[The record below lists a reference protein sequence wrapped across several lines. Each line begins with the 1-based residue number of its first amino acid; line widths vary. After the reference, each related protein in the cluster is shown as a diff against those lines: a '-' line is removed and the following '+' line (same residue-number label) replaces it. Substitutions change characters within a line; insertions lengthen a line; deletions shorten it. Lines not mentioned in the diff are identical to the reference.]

1 MKTSSIVKMNGMFLI
16 LFTACLLI
24 LVPATAQEQE
34 KAIGKA
40 EQMLVVDSICSIL
53 NANYIYPETA
63 QKIEVL
69 LRDNL
74 LKGVYDPLTDP
85 DAFAG
90 QLTKDLQSVSN
101 DKHLWVGYNPE
112 QIALLK
118 KSQENPDDKEYEQL
132 LLEQLRKNN
141 YGFRELKIMEGN
153 VGYLEL
159 NQFSGTDFPEAG
171 EAAIA
176 AMTFLSH
183 CDAIIIDLRGN
194 GGGSPDMIQ
203 LITSYLYEGETQHL
217 NSFYWRPED
226 KTVQFWTLPYVPGHR
241 MPEVDVYVL
250 TSQRTFSAAEEFTYN
265 LKNMK
270 RAVIVGETTGGGA
283 HPVNR
288 KIINDNFGISVPT
301 GKAIN
306 PISQTN
312 WEGTGIAPDVQVPEK
327 DALAKAHLL
336 AIDSLA
342 RKTEDENQKEAY
354 LWISERLNA
363 KLSPVTLDAKLLE
376 KYTGTYGPRT
386 ITFENGSLY
395 YQREGRPKYKMIPV
409 NDTLFMFDELDYFML
424 EIVVENGKPVALTG
438 HYDDGRTDRNERS
451 K

>member
-1 MKTSSIVKMNGMFLI
+1 MKTLISLRNYGMILI
-16 LFTACLLI
+16 LYMLFSTMLLP
-24 LVPATAQEQE
+24 VNAQEQE
-34 KAIGKA
+34 KTVDRA
-40 EQMLVVDSICSIL
+40 EQQLVVDSVCAIL

-63 QKIEVL
+63 KKIEDL
-69 LRDNL
+69 LRANMM
-74 LKGVYDPLTDP
+74 KGVYETLTDP
-85 DAFAG
+85 EAFAG
-90 QLTKDLQSVSN
+90 QLTKDLQSISN

-118 KSQENPDDKEYEQL
+118 KSQENPDDKEYERL
-132 LLEQLRKNN
+132 LLEQLRNNN
-141 YGFRELKIMEGN
+141 YGFKELKIMEGN
-153 VGYLEL
+153 IGYLGL

-203 LITSYLYEGETQHL
+203 LLTSYLYEGDTRHL

-241 MPEVDVYVL
+241 MPKVDVYVL
-250 TSQRTFSAAEEFTYN
+250 TSPRTFSAAEEFTYN

-288 KIINDNFGISVPT
+288 RIINDNFGISVPT

-306 PISQTN
+306 PITQTN
-312 WEGTGIAPDVQVPEK
+312 WEGTGIVPCVQVPEK

-336 AIDSLA
+336 AIDSLG
-342 RKTEDENQKEAY
+342 RKTEDEKKKEAY
-354 LWISERLNA
+354 KWISERLNVQLNPVILDT
-363 KLSPVTLDAKLLE
+363 KLSE
-376 KYTGTYGPRT
+376 RYTGTYGPRT

-409 NDTLFMFDELDYFML
+409 NETLFMFDELDYFML
-424 EIVVENGKPVALTG
+424 EIIVENEKGVALVG

>member
-1 MKTSSIVKMNGMFLI
+1 MLFAMI
-16 LFTACLLI
+16 LPP
-24 LVPATAQEQE
+24 VTAQEE
-34 KAIGKA
+34 GKTIDKA
-40 EQMLVVDSICSIL
+40 EQQLVVDSVCAIL

-63 QKIEVL
+63 KKIEDL
-69 LRDNL
+69 LRNNAM
-74 LKGVYDPLTDP
+74 KGVYDPLTDP
-85 DAFAG
+85 NAFAE
-90 QLTKDLQSVSN
+90 QLTKDLQSVSK

-118 KSQENPDDKEYEQL
+118 KAKENPDDKEYEKM
-132 LLEQLRKNN
+132 LLEELRKNN
-141 YGFRELKIMEGN
+141 FGFRELKVMEGN

-203 LITSYLYEGETQHL
+203 LLTSYLYEGDTKHL

-226 KTVQFWTLPYVPGHR
+226 KTVQFWTLPYVPGRR
-241 MPEVDVYVL
+241 MPDVDAYVL
-250 TSQRTFSAAEEFTYN
+250 TSPRTFSAAEEFTYN

-283 HPVNR
+283 HPVDR
-288 KIINDNFGISVPT
+288 KIINDNFGISVPA

-312 WEGTGIAPDVQVPEK
+312 WEGTGIEPCVRVAEK

-336 AIDSLA
+336 AIDSLI
-342 RKTEDENQKEAY
+342 RKTKDEKQKEIY
-354 LWISERLNA
+354 TWTSQRLSA
-363 KLSPVTLDAKLLE
+363 KLNPVTLDAKLLE
-376 KYTGTYGPRT
+376 SYTGTYGPRS
-386 ITFENGSLY
+386 ITFGDGSLY

-409 NDTLFMFDELDYFML
+409 NETLFMFGELDYFML
-424 EIVVENGKPVALTG
+424 EIVLENGKPVALTG

>member
-1 MKTSSIVKMNGMFLI
+1 MTIILFI
-16 LFTACLLI
+16 LFTMI
-24 LVPATAQEQE
+24 FFSVSAQEQE
-34 KAIGKA
+34 ITIGST
-40 EQMLVVDSICSIL
+40 EQQLVVDSVCTIL
-53 NANYIYPETA
+53 NTNYIYPETA
-63 QKIEVL
+63 KKIEGL

-74 LKGVYDPLTDP
+74 SKGVYDPLTDP
-85 DAFAG
+85 NAFAER
-90 QLTKDLQSVSN
+90 LTSDLQSISS

-118 KSQENPDDKEYEQL
+118 KSQENPDDKEYERL
-132 LLEQLRKNN
+132 VLEQLRKNN

-153 VGYLEL
+153 IGYLEL
-159 NQFSGTDFPEAG
+159 NQFSGTNFPEAG

-203 LITSYLYEGETQHL
+203 LLTSYLYEGDTKHL

-241 MPEVDVYVL
+241 MPKVDVYVL
-250 TSQRTFSAAEEFTYN
+250 TSPRTFSAAEEFTYN

-288 KIINDNFGISVPT
+288 KIINDHFGISVPE

-306 PISQTN
+306 PVTQTN
-312 WEGTGIAPDVQVPEK
+312 WEGTGIVPCVKVPEN
-327 DALAKAHLL
+327 DALSKAHLL

-342 RKTEDENQKEAY
+342 KKTGDEKQKEAY
-354 LWISERLNA
+354 AWISQRLNA
-363 KLSPVTLDAKLLE
+363 KLNPVTLDTKLLE
-376 KYTGTYGPRT
+376 KYTGIYGPRA
-386 ITFENGSLY
+386 ITFEIGSLY

-424 EIVVENGKPVALTG
+424 EIIVENEKATALVG

>member
-1 MKTSSIVKMNGMFLI
+1 MKTLLILRWNGILLI
-16 LFTACLLI
+16 LFALFAMI
-24 LVPATAQEQE
+24 LTPVSAQEQR
-34 KAIGKA
+34 KTIDKA
-40 EQMLVVDSICSIL
+40 EQQLVVDSICSIL

-63 QKIEVL
+63 KRIEDL
-69 LRDNL
+69 LRENMM
-74 LKGVYDPLTDP
+74 KGVYDSLTDP

-132 LLEQLRKNN
+132 LLDQLRRNN
-141 YGFRELKIMEGN
+141 FGFRELKIMEGN

-203 LITSYLYEGETQHL
+203 LLTSYLYEGDTKHL

-241 MPEVDVYVL
+241 MPDVDVYVL
-250 TSQRTFSAAEEFTYN
+250 TSPRTFSAAEEFTYN

-312 WEGTGIAPDVQVPEK
+312 WEGTGITPHVEIAEK

-342 RKTEDENQKEAY
+342 RTTEDDEQKEAY
-354 LWISERLNA
+354 KWISERLNA

-386 ITFENGSLY
+386 IIFENGSLY

-409 NDTLFMFDELDYFML
+409 KETLFMFEELDYFML
-424 EIVVENGKPVALTG
+424 EVIVENGKATALIG
-438 HYDDGRTDRNERS
+438 HYDDGRTDRNERL

>member
-1 MKTSSIVKMNGMFLI
+1 MIEIQFMLFALI
-16 LFTACLLI
+16 LSP
-24 LVPATAQEQE
+24 VTAQGQN
-34 KAIGKA
+34 KTIDKA
-40 EQMLVVDSICSIL
+40 EQQLVVDSVCAIL

-63 QKIEVL
+63 KKIEDL

-74 LKGVYDPLTDP
+74 MKSVYDPLTDP
-85 DAFAG
+85 NAFSD

-132 LLEQLRKNN
+132 LLQQLRKNN
-141 YGFRELKIMEGN
+141 FGFKELKIMEGN

-183 CDAIIIDLRGN
+183 CDAVIIDLRGN

-203 LITSYLYEGETQHL
+203 LITSYFYEGETQHL

-226 KTVQFWTLPYVPGHR
+226 KTVQFWTLPYVPGRR
-241 MPEVDVYVL
+241 MPDLDVYVL
-250 TSQRTFSAAEEFTYN
+250 TSPRTFSAAEEFTYN

-270 RAVIVGETTGGGA
+270 RAVIVGQTTGGGA
-283 HPVNR
+283 HPVER

-312 WEGTGIAPDVQVPEK
+312 WEGTGITPHVEVPEK
-327 DALAKAHLL
+327 DALNKAHLL

-342 RKTEDENQKEAY
+342 KKTGGEEQLQAY
-354 LWISERLNA
+354 KWLSERLNA
-363 KLSPVTLDAKLLE
+363 KMNPVTVDAKILE
-376 KYTGTYGPRT
+376 KYTGTYGPRI
-386 ITFENGSLY
+386 ITFENGFLY

-409 NDTLFMFDELDYFML
+409 TETLFMFEELDYFMM
-424 EIVVENGKPVALTG
+424 EIVVENGKPVAVVG
-438 HYDDGRTDRNERS
+438 HYDDGRTDRNERTR
-451 K
+451 

>member
-1 MKTSSIVKMNGMFLI
+1 MILI
-16 LFTACLLI
+16 LFMLFAISLP
-24 LVPATAQEQE
+24 PATAQEQE
-34 KAIGKA
+34 KTIDKA
-40 EQMLVVDSICSIL
+40 EQQQVVDSVCTIL
-53 NANYIYPETA
+53 NTNYIYPETA
-63 QKIEVL
+63 KKIENL
-69 LRDNL
+69 LRDNMT
-74 LKGVYDPLTDP
+74 KGVYDPLTDP
-85 DAFAG
+85 NAFAD

-118 KSQENPDDKEYEQL
+118 KSRENPDDKEYEEL
-132 LLEQLRKNN
+132 LLRQLRKNN
-141 YGFRELKIMEGN
+141 FGFRELKIMEGN
-153 VGYLEL
+153 VGYMEL

-203 LITSYLYEGETQHL
+203 LITSYLYEGDTKHL

-226 KTVQFWTLPYVPGHR
+226 KTVQFWTLPYVPGRR
-241 MPEVDVYVL
+241 MPGTDVYVL
-250 TSQRTFSAAEEFTYN
+250 TSTRTFSAAEEFTYN

-312 WEGTGIAPDVQVPEK
+312 WEGTGIAPHVEVPEK
-327 DALAKAHLL
+327 DALSKAHLL

-342 RKTEDENQKEAY
+342 RKTEDDEQKEAY
-354 LWISERLNA
+354 KWISERLNA
-363 KLSPVTLDAKLLE
+363 KLSPITLDAKLLE
-376 KYTGTYGPRT
+376 KCIGIYGPRT

-409 NDTLFMFDELDYFML
+409 KEILFMFDELDYFML
-424 EIVVENGKPVALTG
+424 EIIVENGKAVAVVG
-438 HYDDGRTDRNERS
+438 HYDDGRTDRNERTQ
-451 K
+451 

>member
-1 MKTSSIVKMNGMFLI
+1 MILI
-16 LFTACLLI
+16 LFVLFALI
-24 LVPATAQEQE
+24 LPPVTAQEAG
-34 KAIGKA
+34 KTIDKA
-40 EQMLVVDSICSIL
+40 EQQLVVDSICTIL

-63 QKIEVL
+63 KKIEDL
-69 LRDNL
+69 LRDNFA
-74 LKGVYDPLTDP
+74 KGVYDPLTDP

-118 KSQENPDDKEYEQL
+118 KAKENPDDKEYEKM
-132 LLEQLRKNN
+132 LLEELRKNN
-141 YGFRELKIMEGN
+141 FGFRELKIMEGN

-176 AMTFLSH
+176 AITFLSH

-203 LITSYLYEGETQHL
+203 LITSYFYEGETQHL
-217 NSFYWRPED
+217 NSFYWRPTD
-226 KTVQFWTLPYVPGHR
+226 KTVQFWTLPYVPGRR
-241 MPEVDVYVL
+241 MPDVDVYVL
-250 TSQRTFSAAEEFTYN
+250 TSPRTFSAAEEFTYN

-283 HPVNR
+283 HPVDR
-288 KIINDNFGISVPT
+288 KIINDNFGISVPA

-312 WEGTGIAPDVQVPEK
+312 WEGTGIEPCVRVAEK

-342 RKTEDENQKEAY
+342 KKTEDVKQKENY
-354 LWISERLNA
+354 RWLSERLNA
-363 KLSPVTLDAKLLE
+363 KLNPVKVDPKILE
-376 KYTGTYGPRT
+376 KYVGLYGPRT

-409 NDTLFMFDELDYFML
+409 NETLFMFDELDYFML
-424 EIVVENGKPVALTG
+424 EVILENGKAAALVG
-438 HYDDGRTDRNERS
+438 HYDNGTSDRNERT

>member
-1 MKTSSIVKMNGMFLI
+1 MNIILFI
-16 LFTACLLI
+16 LFTMI
-24 LVPATAQEQE
+24 FFSVTAQEE
-34 KAIGKA
+34 GKTIDRA
-40 EQMLVVDSICSIL
+40 EQKLVVDSVCTIL

-63 QKIEVL
+63 RKIEVL
-69 LRDNL
+69 LQDNL

-85 DAFAG
+85 EVFAG
-90 QLTKDLQSVSN
+90 QLTNDLQSVSS

-118 KSQENPDDKEYEQL
+118 KSQENPDDKEYERL
-132 LLEQLRKNN
+132 LLDQLRKNN
-141 YGFRELKIMEGN
+141 FGFRELKIMEGN

-250 TSQRTFSAAEEFTYN
+250 TSPRTFSAAEEFTYN

-306 PISQTN
+306 PITQTN
-312 WEGTGIAPDVQVPEK
+312 WEGTGIKPCVEVPEK

-342 RKTEDENQKEAY
+342 RKTEDEKQKEAY
-354 LWISERLNA
+354 KWISERLNA
-363 KLSPVTLDAKLLE
+363 QLTPVILDTKLLE
-376 KYTGTYGPRT
+376 KYTGTYGPRI

-409 NDTLFMFDELDYFML
+409 SETLFMFDELDYFML
-424 EIVVENGKPVALTG
+424 EVIVENGRATALIG
-438 HYDDGRTDRNERS
+438 HYDDGRTDRNERL